1 MKEGEFHKEETNSS
15 RVQRCLGA
23 AKKKPACVGEAAHPC
38 RKACHQ
44 SWESRSQNAQGGFS
58 QARLGLNAHSKPLNL
73 VLFNVW
79 KYMLAFLKKKK
90 REREFQVCLQKYY
103 FSLWS
108 WLLEGHPILSL
119 LTHLSLCLS
128 KNVQARPV
136 LSTTWSSCC
145 FVCST
150 ELLRCQT
157 GWLLPTASS
166 GWILTG
172 PFGFNNQ
179 PLPSAQGSK
188 INRAAFT
195 FSSLFRHFYFHQQ
208 IYSSTK

>member
-79 KYMLAFLKKKK
+79 KYMLAFFKKKK
-90 REREFQVCLQKYY
+90 EREGIPGVSPKVLFFSMILATGRSPHSFPSNSAVTLPFKECPGQACAVNHLEQLLFCLLHWASQMSNRVTPPY
-103 FSLWS
+103 SLKWVN
-108 WLLEGHPILSL
+108 LNGPI
-119 LTHLSLCLS
+119 
-128 KNVQARPV
+128 
-136 LSTTWSSCC
+136 
-145 FVCST
+145 
-150 ELLRCQT
+150 
-157 GWLLPTASS
+157 
-166 GWILTG
+166 WI
-172 PFGFNNQ
+172 Q
-179 PLPSAQGSK
+179 
-188 INRAAFT
+188 
-195 FSSLFRHFYFHQQ
+195 
-208 IYSSTK
+208 